1 MNKINLAI
9 TQMACSWDRQENI
22 DNAIDM
28 VREAAAAGANI
39 VLLQELFE
47 TPYFCKDINEK
58 YFELATKVSENPAV
72 LQMQPI
78 AKELGVVIPVSIF
91 ERANNAFFNTL
102 VMIDADGEI
111 LGRYR
116 KSHIPDSF
124 GYTEKY
130 YFSPGDTGIIV
141 WNTRFCRLSVPVC
154 WDQWFPETARIA
166 TLRGA
171 ELILY
176 PTAIGSEPN
185 STDTAALRHWQ
196 RTQQGHAAANVI
208 PIAAAN
214 RIGSEQGESCDMRF
228 FGSSFITDH
237 RGEIVVEAS
246 EDKRQVLVSEID
258 LGEASRYRNLWNLF
272 RDRRPDLYGPLMT
285 LDGESNHRY

>member
-28 VREAAAAGANI
+28 VGEAAAAGANI

-47 TPYFCKDINEK
+47 TPYFCKDINQK
-58 YFELATKVSENPAV
+58 YFELATKVNENPAV

-116 KSHIPDSF
+116 KSHIPDAF

-130 YFSPGDTGIIV
+130 YFSPGDTGITV
-141 WNTRFCRLSVPVC
+141 WNTRFCRLAVPVC

-185 STDTAALRHWQ
+185 STDTLALRHWQ

-237 RGEIVVEAS
+237 LGEIVVEAS
-246 EDKRQVLVSEID
+246 EDQRQVLVSEID
-258 LGEASRYRNLWNLF
+258 LGEASRYRDLWNLF
-272 RDRRPDLYGPLMT
+272 RDRRPDLYGPLLT